1 MRFVRY
7 IQVSSS
13 SFVISKGAT
22 RVIEGSGG
30 RVMVDFE
37 ENVNLF
43 AQPLNEKFTKHKQH
57 LVA

>member
-13 SFVISKGAT
+13 SFVISKGAR